1 MDIWRLHESGEET
14 ADGEATILS
23 DQAEGAEGVIDRE
36 EWAGQ
41 TEGFKISGA
50 GLDHTPAEAELVG
63 GTFEEA
69 ELELEL
75 K

>member
-23 DQAEGAEGVIDRE
+23 DQAEGAGGVIDRE

-41 TEGFKISGA
+41 SEGFNIGRR
-50 GLDHTPAEAELVG
+50 GRE
-63 GTFEEA
+63 
-69 ELELEL
+69 
-75 K
+75 